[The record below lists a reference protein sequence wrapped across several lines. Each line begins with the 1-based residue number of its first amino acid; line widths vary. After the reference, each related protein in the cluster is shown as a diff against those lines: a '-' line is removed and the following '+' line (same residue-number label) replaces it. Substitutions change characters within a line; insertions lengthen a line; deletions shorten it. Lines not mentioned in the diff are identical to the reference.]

1 MAGKPSKAE
10 LVEKLKGMP
19 EEDRTLFR
27 EALQEAEPGA
37 FLSGEELS
45 KVREMLSGTKPK
57 PSKGEPKPKGILE
70 SLFGE

>member
-1 MAGKPSKAE
+1 MATKPSKAE

-19 EEDRTLFR
+19 EEDRDLFR

-45 KVREMLSGTKPK
+45 EVRKMLGGIKPDKKEAKV
-57 PSKGEPKPKGILE
+57 KGFLE
-70 SLFGE
+70 TLLGP